1 MARGLGGKACQ
12 PLPLGPYPAAM
23 AEGQVVTASAG
34 RLTLTERNWTLAV
47 LFVGGLAALFG
58 LVEALEIAA
67 GRTDRATRFVYD
79 AFETSTRTFAIA
91 HILVGTAFLLSS
103 RTMERGSSRLWFGA
117 LAVAGIGL
125 CWLFQAAG
133 GRQAHVPAAIFYAY
147 FFVHEFRDEAWF
159 YRANGDAVGLDDEAA
174 RRDVLRLPALA
185 LAILLC
191 VFLVGGA
198 WGIGGT
204 RRYGD
209 QLLGSWPQGARQ
221 ALGAAFIAVTSV
233 IVHLNV
239 LGLRRRHGS
248 VLAFLRSHRPIVF
261 VYVGTFFLIFVGAVF
276 TGRLSLIVALHVAAW
291 YVFAT
296 RRLKAAP
303 QGAVAARPGT
313 WRWMRTT
320 QTGFQTLHL
329 GLFAAVVGLAVVWA
343 YVYGNDP
350 SNRVLWVLVSRDA
363 FPFWTILHVTLS
375 FTPR

>member
-1 MARGLGGKACQ
+1 
-12 PLPLGPYPAAM
+12 M
-23 AEGQVVTASAG
+23 AEAQVVAAPAG
-34 RLTLTERNWTLAV
+34 RLTLTERNWTWAV

-58 LVEALEIAA
+58 AVEALEIAA
-67 GRTDRATRFVYD
+67 GRTNRATRFVYD

-91 HILVGTAFLLSS
+91 HILVGTAFLLTS
-103 RTMERGSSRLWFGA
+103 RTMERRSSRLWFGT
-117 LAVAGIGL
+117 LAVAGVAF

-133 GRQAHVPAAIFYAY
+133 GRHAHVPAAVFYAY

-185 LAILLC
+185 LGILLC

-209 QLLGSWPQGARQ
+209 ELLGGWSQGARQ
-221 ALGAAFIAVTSV
+221 ALGAAFIALTATV
-233 IVHLNV
+233 VHLNV

-248 VLAFLRSHRPIVF
+248 VLAFLRMHRPIVV
-261 VYVGTFFLIFVGAVF
+261 VYAGTFVLIFLGAVF
-276 TGRLSLIVALHVAAW
+276 TGRLSFIVALHVAAW

-296 RRLKAAP
+296 RRLKASAP
-303 QGAVAARPGT
+303 EAPVAKPGS

-320 QTGFQTLHL
+320 QVGFQTLHL
-329 GLFAAVVGLAVVWA
+329 GLFAIVVALGLVWA

-350 SNRVLWVLVSRDA
+350 SNRVLWALVSRDA